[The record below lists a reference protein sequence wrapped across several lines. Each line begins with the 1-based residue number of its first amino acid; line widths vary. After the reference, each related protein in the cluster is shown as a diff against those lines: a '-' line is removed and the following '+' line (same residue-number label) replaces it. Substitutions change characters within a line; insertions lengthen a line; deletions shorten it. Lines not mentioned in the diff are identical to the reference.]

1 MLILILG
8 GSGCGKS
15 AYAEKRIVELAS
27 ENGTRRMP
35 IYYLAT
41 MHVYGEEGQRKVER
55 HRAMRLD
62 KGMFTVEQTSHVA
75 RALSQMEPGDR
86 AVILEDLGNLVAN
99 EMFDKEQIPENTAD
113 PMMEQIHKESTDSMM
128 EQTHEESTDS
138 MAERIVR
145 EIMTLY
151 KGVDHLVLVSNNVFE
166 DGIEYEASTDQYIR
180 VLGKVNTLLA
190 KDADSV
196 VEVVV
201 GIPLEKKR
209 GNSLT

>member
-75 RALSQMEPGDR
+75 RALSQMEPGDK

-99 EMFDKEQIPENTAD
+99 EMFDKEQILEDMAD
-113 PMMEQIHKESTDSMM
+113 PMT

-201 GIPLEKKR
+201 GIPLEKN
-209 GNSLT
+209 GGIH

>member
-75 RALSQMEPGDR
+75 RALSKMESGDK

-99 EMFDKEQIPENTAD
+99 EMFDKEQIPEDTA
-113 PMMEQIHKESTDSMM
+113 
-128 EQTHEESTDS
+128 DS

-190 KDADSV
+190 KEADSV

>member
-99 EMFDKEQIPENTAD
+99 EMFDKEQIPEDTAD
-113 PMMEQIHKESTDSMM
+113 PMM

-138 MAERIVR
+138 MTERIVR

-190 KDADSV
+190 KEADSV

-201 GIPLEKKR
+201 GIPLEKN
-209 GNSLT
+209 GGIH